1 MAVRGARHWL
11 CGEGLSLCR
20 SGDHVGR
27 HCPGSDLGLHRL
39 GRPAPIRSA
48 RGGDH
53 VGRGLHQLDQHAL
66 SALRELGG
74 SLPPPPHPRTARSL
88 GPPAPAR
95 FSATSPLRRLFF
107 SRPLPPLGRCG
118 SLPISPPHVS
128 PTPPQTPTTTL
139 TTVSPHASPRHTL
152 APQHGQPVLHNPLGS
167 STLTPSNEP
176 EIALRAA
183 QPGQSPHGMV
193 ETSVSKTA
201 MHKVARWLEPR
212 RERTLG

>member
-1 MAVRGARHWL
+1 MSVR
-11 CGEGLSLCR
+11 R
-20 SGDHVGR
+20 SR
-27 HCPGSDLGLHRL
+27 RAALPRL
-39 GRPAPIRSA
+39 GSRPAPAGSAGTDPISSRRRSRRAGLAPARSA
-48 RGGDH
+48 RPLRLAGT
-53 VGRGLHQLDQHAL
+53 RRIPAT
-66 SALRELGG
+66 SA
-74 SLPPPPHPRTARSL
+74 
-88 GPPAPAR
+88 PPAHGSITRPSCTSSIQRNKPAPPS
-95 FSATSPLRRLFF
+95 FLLSPTSSPWALWLVAHIPSSRL
-107 SRPLPPLGRCG
+107 PLPPQT
-118 SLPISPPHVS
+118 
-128 PTPPQTPTTTL
+128 TPTTL